1 MGGSRCVAVPL
12 SCSGCCAPRTVPASR
27 GRVADG
33 QGLILPWFK
42 HMGAWV
48 HLQNLPADHCQI
60 SESAEPD
67 SAATEGPSSLPAS
80 SRTPKRMP
88 EYTAPPFP
96 ELPRNN
102 WGPLSLQGHRLQL
115 LPSSS
120 ISLRGQIQPSSSCM
134 APAAPGQPGLSP
146 ASLAPASRPECRGDR
161 EGPKE
166 AGGKEGAGCMRQ
178 PDPRAAKE
186 EHRGGGP
193 GWTGEGGG

>member
-1 MGGSRCVAVPL
+1 
-12 SCSGCCAPRTVPASR
+12 
-27 GRVADG
+27 
-33 QGLILPWFK
+33 
-42 HMGAWV
+42 MGAWV
-48 HLQNLPADHCQI
+48 HLQSLPADRCQM
-60 SESAEPD
+60 SESTEPD
-67 SAATEGPSSLPAS
+67 SAATEGPSSPPTS
-80 SRTPKRMP
+80 SRTPKCMP

-102 WGPLSLQGHRLQL
+102 WGPLSLRGHRLQL

-120 ISLRGQIQPSSSCM
+120 ISHRGRLQPSSSRT

-161 EGPKE
+161 EGTKE
-166 AGGKEGAGCMRQ
+166 TGGKVGAGCMRH

-193 GWTGEGGG
+193 GWIGEGEAETGAPLERSSQIPLSEEQSCNLSADAE

>member
-1 MGGSRCVAVPL
+1 
-12 SCSGCCAPRTVPASR
+12 
-27 GRVADG
+27 
-33 QGLILPWFK
+33 
-42 HMGAWV
+42 MGAWV
-48 HLQNLPADHCQI
+48 HLQSLPADRCQM
-60 SESAEPD
+60 SESTEPD
-67 SAATEGPSSLPAS
+67 SAATEGPSLPPTS
-80 SRTPKRMP
+80 SRTPKCMP

-102 WGPLSLQGHRLQL
+102 WGLLSLRGHRLQL

-120 ISLRGQIQPSSSCM
+120 ISHRGRLQPSSSRT

-161 EGPKE
+161 EGTKE
-166 AGGKEGAGCMRQ
+166 TGGKVGAGCMRH

-193 GWTGEGGG
+193 GWIGEGEAETGAPLERSSQIPLSEEQSCNLSADAE